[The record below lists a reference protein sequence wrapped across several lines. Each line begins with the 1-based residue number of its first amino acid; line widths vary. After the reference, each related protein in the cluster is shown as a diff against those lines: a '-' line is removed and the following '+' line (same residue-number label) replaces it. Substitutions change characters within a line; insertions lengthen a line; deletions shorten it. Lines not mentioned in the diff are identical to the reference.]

1 MPKATKAGRQIAR
14 FDDGEL
20 WCADDAA
27 PPVSPGGWYF
37 RPGGAPV
44 VWIGPF
50 PTAEAA
56 KVAPCGGDPLATAR
70 RRLDAWAR
78 AKARPGSE
86 PPAEAGAT
94 ADGPAGVRRTRAD
107 TAAARPAASGLR
119 RQAGTDRDA
128 GPDVEQDGTRP
139 RRISRADRGA
149 PGKDARL
156 APAGVATAGRTA
168 GGTGDGPPAPSA
180 PCAPARAADPLRQ
193 QPGLV
198 GAGGPRQ
205 ASEGIRPPPAAPSA
219 PRQLAFGFGQDASA
233 TDEHGSES
241 QLAAGR
247 KQPSRPRQRPPA
259 VQGTLPF

>member
-1 MPKATKAGRQIAR
+1 
-14 FDDGEL
+14 
-20 WCADDAA
+20 
-27 PPVSPGGWYF
+27 VSPGGWYF

-56 KVAPCGGDPLATAR
+56 KVAPCSGDPFATAR

-78 AKARPGSE
+78 AKAGPGSE
-86 PPAEAGAT
+86 SPAEAGAT

-107 TAAARPAASGLR
+107 AAAARPAASGPH

-139 RRISRADRGA
+139 RRVSRADRGA

-156 APAGVATAGRTA
+156 APAGVAMAGRTA
-168 GGTGDGPPAPSA
+168 GATGDGLPGPSA

-205 ASEGIRPPPAAPSA
+205 AAEGIRPPPAAPSA
-219 PRQLAFGFGQDASA
+219 PRQLAFGFGQGAEAASS
-233 TDEHGSES
+233 G
-241 QLAAGR
+241 GR
-247 KQPSRPRQRPPA
+247 EARLPAEPGRRPKRRERNPFAQE
-259 VQGTLPF
+259 TLPFQEAPSGPAGGD